1 MTTPISTEPLVV
13 RAAFA
18 VLFAAAGFAQG
29 RVLVVDSQNRPGTN
43 FMDLP
48 AAEAAAADGDVLQVR
63 DGSYRPFTTRKALS
77 VVMDAGAAI
86 PHTLALPQPAFQI
99 VGLPAG
105 RTFKLMGFRGRP
117 RLSGTFF
124 GDVVVGQCAGTVVLD
139 RVEAYGGFAAA
150 VSVSDSAGVFL
161 NGCSVT
167 STGLVVTN
175 SAVVLADCVVS
186 GDVEYPLAHAL
197 QFDRPAVEANN
208 ASLWI
213 AGSALTGGS
222 RVANLGLG
230 QSALRLVNSHA
241 DIAGDHTALVA
252 GTDGT
257 PVSAIDGTGS
267 TVRIDPAVA
276 LTPSGGAPPIGPFVA
291 ATSAN
296 LPSLS
301 APGAPRGGTVATD
314 LFGQPGDAYL
324 LLLGTPGS
332 RIPVVGLG
340 DVWLDV
346 AAGMTIAGTGTIPT
360 SRHAGMTIRVP
371 DVPILLG
378 FSFAWQGVGGSPAS
392 GFAVSNP
399 VAYVHD

>member
-1 MTTPISTEPLVV
+1 MSDILVLV
-13 RAAFA
+13 RATLTA
-18 VLFAAAGFAQG
+18 LFAAMGLAQG
-29 RVLVVDSQNRPGTN
+29 RVLVVDSQNRPGTD
-43 FMDLP
+43 FADLP
-48 AAEAAAADGDVLQVR
+48 TAEAAAADGDVLHVR
-63 DGSYRPFTTRKALS
+63 DGQYRPFTTGKALS
-77 VVMDAGAAI
+77 VVMDPEVTIFIWPVPVPVPAI
-86 PHTLALPQPAFQI
+86 RI

-105 RTFKLMGFRGRP
+105 RTFKLTGFRRRP
-117 RLSGTFF
+117 VSSSTF
-124 GDVVVGQCAGTVVLD
+124 GDVVVSQCAGTVVLD
-139 RVEAYGGFAAA
+139 RVEAYGGFTAA
-150 VSVSDSAGVFL
+150 VSVSDSAGVLL
-161 NGCSVT
+161 NGCSVL
-167 STGLVVTN
+167 STGLVVAN
-175 SAVVLADCVVS
+175 STVVLADCVVS

-197 QFDRPAVEANN
+197 QFDRPAIEANN

-241 DIAGDHTALVA
+241 DIAGDRTALVA

-267 TVRIDPAVA
+267 TVRFDPAVA

-301 APGAPRGGTVATD
+301 APGAPRGGTVAAD

-324 LLLGTPGS
+324 LLLGAPGS
-332 RIPVVGLG
+332 RIPVVSLG

-346 AAGMTIAGTGTIPT
+346 AAGMTIAGAGTIPP
-360 SRHAGMTIRVP
+360 SRHAGLTIHVP
-371 DVPILLG
+371 DAPILLG
-378 FSFAWQGVGGSPAS
+378 FSFAWQGVSGSTAR